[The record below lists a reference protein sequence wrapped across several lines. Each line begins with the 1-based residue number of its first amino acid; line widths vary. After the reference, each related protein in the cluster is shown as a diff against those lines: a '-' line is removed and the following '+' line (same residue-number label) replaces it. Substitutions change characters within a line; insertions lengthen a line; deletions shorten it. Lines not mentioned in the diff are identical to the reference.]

1 MYLLDTDVISEV
13 RKPKPHGGVIAWLQG
28 IPDQEIRLSAATL
41 GELQN
46 GVEIT
51 RRQNREKAI
60 QIEKW
65 IDQVAAT
72 HQVLPI
78 DGNVF
83 REWGRLIEQPDQ
95 LIDSLLPPPHASTV
109 SCSLPGTRGIFSP
122 SMCLESVHRKT
133 TTNDGSQAAAKVGNT
148 M

>member
-1 MYLLDTDVISEV
+1 L
-13 RKPKPHGGVIAWLQG
+13 AWLQG

-72 HQVLPI
+72 YQVLPI
-78 DGNVF
+78 DGDVF
-83 REWGRLIEQPDQ
+83 REWGRLIKQPDQ
-95 LIDSLLPPPHASTV
+95 LIDSLLAATVTGRNSSPRSEQFSRIDPRHAGGDREAVPGSSV
-109 SCSLPGTRGIFSP
+109 PNSAGSGRRCVIPSLFVTFSD
-122 SMCLESVHRKT
+122 V
-133 TTNDGSQAAAKVGNT
+133 
-148 M
+148 

>member
-1 MYLLDTDVISEV
+1 VYLLDTNIISEA

-28 IPDQEIRLSAATL
+28 IPDQEMRLSAATL

-72 HQVLPI
+72 YQVLPV

-83 REWGRLIEQPDQ
+83 REWGRLIKQPEQ
-95 LIDSLLPPPHASTV
+95 LIDSLLAATARIHRLTLV
-109 SCSLPGTRGIFSP
+109 TRNTRDFQSFHVP
-122 SMCLESVHRKT
+122 TLNPFT
-133 TTNDGSQAAAKVGNT
+133 AKP
-148 M
+148 

>member
-1 MYLLDTDVISEV
+1 VYLLDTNVISEV

-72 HQVLPI
+72 YQVLPI

-83 REWGRLIEQPDQ
+83 REWGRLIKQPDQ
-95 LIDSLLPPPHASTV
+95 LIDSLLAATARIYRLTLVTRNTLDFQPFHVPLLNPFSTK
-109 SCSLPGTRGIFSP
+109 P
-122 SMCLESVHRKT
+122 
-133 TTNDGSQAAAKVGNT
+133 
-148 M
+148 